1 MTTAAALAAGL
12 ASCGGSSKSIGEI
25 RGCLSD
31 AGVPV
36 RSAGISRQLS
46 VPLSGN
52 RAAQVGVEKSEPDA
66 KHLSKTFKDV
76 GAAAGKS
83 GGVVV
88 KGKVWVGYP
97 GFVAKSLRTKIED
110 CAF

>member
-12 ASCGGSSKSIGEI
+12 ASCGGRSKSIGEI

-66 KHLSKTFKDV
+66 KHWSKTFKDA

-83 GGVVV
+83 GRPLLNGQPR
-88 KGKVWVGYP
+88 VGHP
-97 GFVAKSLRTKIED
+97 ALVAHAPTADI
-110 CAF
+110 